1 MIDIGNLKGKTIRD
15 IVLGEPHHSQPNLY
29 QEIWLITEKGETIIF
44 TGYDSCVDILVK
56 APLSSDV
63 VPIGANTLGEG
74 SV

>member
-1 MIDIGNLKGKTIRD
+1 MIDISNLKGKTIES
-15 IVLGEPHHSQPNLY
+15 IVLGEPHHKQPGLY
-29 QEIWLITEKGETIIF
+29 QEIWLVTKEGETIIF

-63 VPIGANTLGEG
+63 IPIGANTLGEG